1 MASAKL
7 PVVDR
12 PAHSKKSAEILEGSK
27 GTEGTGD
34 GDFAV

>member
-12 PAHSKKSAEILEGSK
+12 SAHSKKSAEILEGSK
-27 GTEGTGD
+27 GTEGTSD